1 MNTLLHGM
9 MNRANLIPAAGQEPA
24 DIDLTAQQAEANYR
38 PNRAARR
45 AMAKIRLG
53 QRWDKKLA
61 QHYGI
66 PKMFQQYATQYG
78 SSPEGV
84 LTELLQQGAIE
95 YRALPENGN
104 DA

>member
-1 MNTLLHGM
+1 MNTLLYGM
-9 MNRANLIPAAGQEPA
+9 MNRAALIPAAAQEPA
-24 DIDLTAQQAEANYR
+24 DLDLKQPDMNYR
-38 PNRAARR
+38 PNRAQRR
-45 AMAKIRLG
+45 AMAKIRDG

-61 QHYGI
+61 KHYGI

-95 YRALPENGN
+95 YRALPENG
-104 DA
+104 DSV